1 LHRVTSTEGYTSE
14 TEEWAHL
21 YGTAANGSSSS
32 SSSSD
37 GHSSDGGNSSGAE
50 APVSAGTGG
59 AAAMDV
65 DGPLPQPLGQPLDS
79 STAAAGRSDAHTRF
93 TPAAA
98 AWTRAEHCTVTYCV
112 LCRSGG
118 TLEVYR
124 LQRAADVS
132 ADASADASSDVI
144 WSLVF
149 VAAGASGAPSTLWN
163 DAATAAAA
171 TGAAAA
177 AAGGSSGG
185 GAGDQHSA
193 EAEAHS
199 MDVVDTADGY
209 GSAHGLQQPLDGPLD
224 AGGASPGTKKSKKRK
239 SKTGGDSSTSTADS
253 AAAAAAAV
261 AYDTVA
267 DVLLQPVGAVKAPA
281 ALQRLA
287 LVLRLSSGDLLVYEV
302 HYANIHSQ

>member
-1 LHRVTSTEGYTSE
+1 MLKSSTLSYNAFGTSFALYTIADQYHLRNNHRPITCHTFVTITDGYTSE

-21 YGTAANGSSSS
+21 YGTAAGNGSSSSS

-37 GHSSDGGNSSGAE
+37 GHSSDSGNSSGAE

-93 TPAAA
+93 MPAAA

-112 LCRSGG
+112 LCRCGG

-124 LQRAADVS
+124 LQRAAD
-132 ADASADASSDVI
+132 ASADASTDASGDVV

-149 VAAGASGAPSTLWN
+149 AAAGASGAPSTLWN
-163 DAATAAAA
+163 DAATAATTSA
-171 TGAAAA
+171 TAA
-177 AAGGSSGG
+177 AAGGSSGSG
-185 GAGDQHSA
+185 TGDQHSA
-193 EAEAHS
+193 EAAAAAAHS

-209 GSAHGLQQPLDGPLD
+209 GSAHGLLQPLDGPLD
-224 AGGASPGTKKSKKRK
+224 
-239 SKTGGDSSTSTADS
+239 
-253 AAAAAAAV
+253 
-261 AYDTVA
+261 
-267 DVLLQPVGAVKAPA
+267 
-281 ALQRLA
+281 
-287 LVLRLSSGDLLVYEV
+287 
-302 HYANIHSQ
+302 

>member
-1 LHRVTSTEGYTSE
+1 
-14 TEEWAHL
+14 
-21 YGTAANGSSSS
+21 
-32 SSSSD
+32 
-37 GHSSDGGNSSGAE
+37 
-50 APVSAGTGG
+50 VSAGTGG

-65 DGPLPQPLGQPLDS
+65 DQPLAQPLGQPLDS
-79 STAAAGRSDAHTRF
+79 STAAAGSDAAHTRF

-112 LCRSGG
+112 LCRHGG

-132 ADASADASSDVI
+132 ADVSADASGDVV

-149 VAAGASGAPSTLWN
+149 AAAGASGAPSTLWN
-163 DAATAAAA
+163 DAATATAGTTAAA
-171 TGAAAA
+171 TG
-177 AAGGSSGG
+177 GSSSGS

-193 EAEAHS
+193 SQAAAAAAAAHS
-199 MDVVDTADGY
+199 MDVVEAADGY

-224 AGGASPGTKKSKKRK
+224 TGGASPGGKKSKKRK
-239 SKTGGDSSTSTADS
+239 SKTGSGSGSATDDTTA

-261 AYDTVA
+261 VYDTVA

-287 LVLRLSSGDLLVYEV
+287 LVLRVSSGDLLVYEV
-302 HYANIHSQ
+302 SNAYVQSQHSSGSNSVSRTSSLETVLD